1 MMRIR
6 RRRLAVMASVLVL
19 SACAIG
25 KPTPQATTYGLEPP
39 PPALAPARRSQRLRM
54 GKVRVAPAFAGKP
67 LVFRLDDE
75 RYAADFYNA
84 FLAEPGDLV
93 GAAMAEWLGLA
104 GPFQSVAQPGTRT
117 PADYVLEA
125 TVTELYGDF
134 RSGRTPAAVMTI
146 QFTLVDLRGV
156 STKVRLEQTIGRRI
170 ELPEASPA
178 ALVRGYGQALGEIL
192 KDLVAA
198 LPRVS

>member
-1 MMRIR
+1 MMRIQR
-6 RRRLAVMASVLVL
+6 RLLAVMASVLVL

-25 KPTPQATTYGLEPP
+25 KPTPQAATYGLEPP
-39 PPALAPARRSQRLRM
+39 PPALAATRRSQILRM
-54 GKVRVAPAFAGKP
+54 GKVRVAPAFAGRP
-67 LVFRLDDE
+67 LVFRLDDV

-84 FLAEPGDLV
+84 FLAEPGDLMGV
-93 GAAMAEWLGLA
+93 AVAEWLDRA

-117 PADYVLEA
+117 PADLVLEA

-156 STKVRLEQTIGRRI
+156 STRVRLEQTIGRRI

-178 ALVRGYGQALGEIL
+178 ALVRGYGLALGEIL
-192 KDLVAA
+192 TDLAAA
-198 LPRVS
+198 LRRVT